1 MRVIIAGAGR
11 AVLGRGRPAR
21 ALGESPQLGVG
32 MGGTREKQGVT
43 EGGDVPPL
51 PLLTQTTPISP
62 IWKI

>member
-1 MRVIIAGAGR
+1 
-11 AVLGRGRPAR
+11 
-21 ALGESPQLGVG
+21 

>member
-1 MRVIIAGAGR
+1 MVQGERSWGAADRR
-11 AVLGRGRPAR
+11 AHLGCP
-21 ALGESPQLGVG
+21 PQLGVG

-62 IWKI
+62 IWKS